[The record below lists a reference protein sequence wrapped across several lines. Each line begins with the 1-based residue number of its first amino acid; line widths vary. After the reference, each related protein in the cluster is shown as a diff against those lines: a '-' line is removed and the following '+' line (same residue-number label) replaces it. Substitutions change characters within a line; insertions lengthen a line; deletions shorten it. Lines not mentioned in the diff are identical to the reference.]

1 MGKHE
6 GLYHGKT
13 GTDGI
18 VGKLALITMLSLDG
32 DIAYCVIYFF
42 LLSYS
47 YHPTVYHCQF
57 FGQSQKEPGLGK
69 TLRGSLPFG
78 LCLYN
83 T

>member
-42 LLSYS
+42 YFHIHIIQQCITASFLDS
-47 YHPTVYHCQF
+47 HKRNQA
-57 FGQSQKEPGLGK
+57 
-69 TLRGSLPFG
+69 
-78 LCLYN
+78 
-83 T
+83 